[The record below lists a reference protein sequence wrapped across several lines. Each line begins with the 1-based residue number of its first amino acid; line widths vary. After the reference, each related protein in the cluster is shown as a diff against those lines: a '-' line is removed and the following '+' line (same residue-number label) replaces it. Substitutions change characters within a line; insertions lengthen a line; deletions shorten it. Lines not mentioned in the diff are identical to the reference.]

1 MSILLSVLRA
11 EERRGEHR
19 AWAVGLEVMILALEA
34 RSRGFDSR
42 TASKSLVLQAPQE
55 QQQKNQQQRDSN
67 SRGLLPIDFKAISLT
82 IWPCC

>member
-11 EERRGEHR
+11 EERRGVHR
-19 AWAVGLEVMILALEA
+19 AWAVGLEGSRGMNLALEA

-67 SRGLLPIDFKAISLT
+67 PRGLLPIDFKAISL
-82 IWPCC
+82 